1 MCKQK
6 ACGGMGFRN
15 LQVFNKAMPTKQL
28 WRILQNPHS
37 HMARVLKSRYFPTG
51 DILNAKLG
59 NSPSYSWRSIHSSI
73 EVIRRGIQWRVGN
86 GKLIHIWD
94 DKWLPTPSTYKF
106 ISPPNNTPQFPM
118 VSSLIDPMTLWWRMN
133 LIRATFLPFEPDTIL
148 KIPLS
153 HDLSEDKIIWLGNS
167 RGVFTVKSAYHIAH
181 NLMGFKMGEECSN
194 GDPCKPIWR
203 KLWHLNLLAK
213 IKIFTW
219 RECVNGL
226 PTMEAIYN
234 RRISQ
239 TKICRVCGNE
249 PESLDHALLDCAFS
263 SSIWS
268 LWSENPLSIH
278 GIKKSFLDSIIY
290 ILSHTTLQD
299 LELFFAIAWAI

>member
-1 MCKQK
+1 
-6 ACGGMGFRN
+6 MGFRN

-37 HMARVLKSRYFPTG
+37 RVARVFKSRYFPTG

-59 NSPSYSWRSIHSSI
+59 NSPSYSWRSIHSSL

-118 VSSLIDPMTLWWRMN
+118 VSSLIDPMTKWWIMN
-133 LIRATFLPFEPDTIL
+133 LIRATFLPFEADTIL

-153 HDLSEDKIIWLGNS
+153 HDLPEDKIIWLGNS

-219 RECVNGL
+219 RACANGL

-239 TKICRVCGNE
+239 TKICLVCGNE
-249 PESLDHALLDCAFS
+249 AESLDHALLDCAFS
-263 SSIWS
+263 SSVWS

-278 GIKKSFLDSIIY
+278 GIKKSFLDFIIY